1 MENISFK
8 ALVTKEVEANKFE
21 RSIETRQI
29 NDLPRGDILIEVFF
43 STLNYKDA
51 LSARGHKGIS
61 RNYPHTP
68 GIDASGIVAES
79 NSSDFKVGQEVF
91 VTGYDLGMNTAGGF
105 AEYIRVPAAWVV
117 PLPDKISLRE
127 AMIWGTAGFTA
138 AISINELQR
147 HDIIPAKGPIL
158 VTGATGGVSTLAIG
172 MLKKAGYTVV
182 ASTGKSDQ
190 KEMLIKL
197 GADELIDRADV
208 DDDSNRPL
216 LRGRWAGVLDSVGG
230 STLSSVIR
238 STKLHGAVCC
248 FGNITGD
255 NLETSV
261 YPFLLRGITV
271 IGIDS
276 AEKEMP
282 YRLNIWKRISEEWKF
297 DNIND
302 YVKEV
307 DLEGLSD
314 EIDVMLEGGQVGNVI
329 VNLKK

>member
-29 NDLPRGDILIEVFF
+29 NDLPVGDVLIEVFF
-43 STLNYKDA
+43 SALNYKDA

-79 NSSDFKVGQEVF
+79 NSPDFLSGQKVL
-91 VTGYDLGMNTAGGF
+91 VTGYDLGMNTDGGF
-105 AEYIRVPAAWVV
+105 AEYIRVPASWVV
-117 PLPDKISLRE
+117 PLPENMSLRE
-127 AMIWGTAGFTA
+127 AMIWGTSGFTA

-147 HDIIPAKGPIL
+147 HDVTPDQGPIL

-197 GADELIDRADV
+197 GADEVIDRADV
-208 DDDSNRPL
+208 DDHSERPL

-238 STKLHGAVCC
+238 STQLHGAVCC
-248 FGNITGD
+248 FGNVTGD

-261 YPFLLRGITV
+261 YPFLLRGITL

-276 AEKEMP
+276 AEKEMS

-307 DLEGLSD
+307 DLEGLSK
-314 EIDVMLEGGQVGNVI
+314 EIDVMLEGGQVGKVI

>member
-1 MENISFK
+1 MENLSFK
-8 ALVTKEVEANKFE
+8 AFVTKELEANKFE

-29 NDLPRGDILIEVFF
+29 SDLPQGDVLIEVFF
-43 STLNYKDA
+43 SALNYKDA

-79 NSSDFKVGQEVF
+79 NSSDFLPGQKVL
-91 VTGYDLGMNTAGGF
+91 VTGYDLGMNTDGGF
-105 AEYIRVPAAWVV
+105 AEYIRVPASWVV
-117 PLPDKISLRE
+117 PLPEKMSLRE

-147 HDIIPAKGPIL
+147 HDVTPDKGHVL

-172 MLKKAGYTVV
+172 MLKKAGYSVV
-182 ASTGKSDQ
+182 ASTGKTDQ
-190 KEMLIKL
+190 KEMLMKL
-197 GADELIDRADV
+197 GADEVIDRADA
-208 DDDSNRPL
+208 DDQSNRPL

-248 FGNITGD
+248 FGNVTGD

-261 YPFLLRGITV
+261 YPFLLRGITL

-282 YRLNIWKRISEEWKF
+282 YRLNIWKRISEELKF

-307 DLEGLSD
+307 DLEGLSK
-314 EIDVMLEGGQVGNVI
+314 EIDVMLKGGQIGKVI
-329 VNLKK
+329 VNMKK